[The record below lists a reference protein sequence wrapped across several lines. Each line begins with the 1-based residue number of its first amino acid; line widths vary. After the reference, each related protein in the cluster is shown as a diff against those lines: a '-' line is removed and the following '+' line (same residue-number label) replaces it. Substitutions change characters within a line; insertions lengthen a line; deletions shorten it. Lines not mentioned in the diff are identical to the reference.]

1 MNINGY
7 EAIPGPSPCY
17 PAVWVQRGRY
27 AVRGMQTVSP
37 PSLGRGQVSYQSQC
51 SQSDQDLLP
60 LPWTGLE
67 RGGHTEHRTHRLRGN
82 VQLDNSAH
90 AQIIPT
96 QEAVQSKP
104 FKPIGTKL
112 QRGYGDTVG
121 SKIQVYREVSFEF
134 LLRALIRSI
143 NLYS

>member
-1 MNINGY
+1 MD
-7 EAIPGPSPCY
+7 
-17 PAVWVQRGRY
+17 R
-27 AVRGMQTVSP
+27 
-37 PSLGRGQVSYQSQC
+37 
-51 SQSDQDLLP
+51 
-60 LPWTGLE
+60 TGE

-143 NLYS
+143 NLYSSGQEHGLVSCYNDLSL